1 MYHLIKQDCTLTN
14 IEVGGQMAGWTAK
27 QRPTQS
33 LLNNKGQA
41 IKLIT
46 RQTPP
51 EEAYQTFLR
60 GSLKSMDLA
69 ELTEQI
75 YNDLFDDNW
84 ASIFK
89 SKYLPIARNFD
100 STRNIE
106 SVTKIIANAKLLS

>member
-1 MYHLIKQDCTLTN
+1 
-14 IEVGGQMAGWTAK
+14 MAGWTSK

-51 EEAYQTFLR
+51 GEAYQTFLR

-75 YNDLFDDNW
+75 YNDLFDDN
-84 ASIFK
+84 
-89 SKYLPIARNFD
+89 
-100 STRNIE
+100 
-106 SVTKIIANAKLLS
+106 